1 MIFHKFVFISVF
13 GVSNRRSHLSG
24 QTAATEDRAEIKQTC
39 GNLDNRVTDS
49 AINVKRAAM
58 AEVRNLEEKRRKLVI
73 LGVPESRSQVPTER
87 IKNDK
92 AKFAE
97 VLSSIDIPVDIIN
110 SASRLVRLGKN
121 NPAKASPLRAV
132 MTSEVVKDDILSKA
146 RNLPLPGMKIKPDLA

>member
-39 GNLDNRVTDS
+39 GNLDKRVTDS

-73 LGVPESRSQVPTER
+73 LGVPESRST
-87 IKNDK
+87 
-92 AKFAE
+92 F
-97 VLSSIDIPVDIIN
+97 DIPVDIIN
-110 SASRLVRLGKN
+110 SASRLVRLGKV
-121 NPAKASPLRAV
+121 NPSKASPLRAV

-146 RNLPLPGMKIKPDLA
+146 RNL

>member
-1 MIFHKFVFISVF
+1 M
-13 GVSNRRSHLSG
+13 SNRRSHLSG

-39 GNLDNRVTDS
+39 GNLDKRVTDS

-87 IKNDK
+87 INHDK

-97 VLSSIDIPVDIIN
+97 VLSSIDIPVDTIN
-110 SASRLVRLGKN
+110 SASRLVRLGKV
-121 NPAKASPLRAV
+121 NPSKASPLRAV

-146 RNLPLPGMKIKPDLA
+146 RNLPLPGMNIKPDLT